1 MINMNNH
8 RNLELLK
15 PDIER
20 DAPFAL
26 SWFVRPEGKDTL
38 LRMGNAEHEI
48 PEPSLEAETDRIKE
62 FIQLEAESKQITRM
76 ISVDGVTI
84 GVVWLELIET
94 RGVKPPSLHIMI
106 GNSDYRGMGIGK
118 IAMLE
123 AIDLAKNKGY
133 KVIYTRHLTNN
144 TEIKKLNDS
153 LGFVDDGD
161 PYTDNN
167 GLTWQ
172 HIKLNLED

>member
-1 MINMNNH
+1 M
-8 RNLELLK
+8 
-15 PDIER
+15 P
-20 DAPFAL
+20 
-26 SWFVRPEGKDTL
+26 L
-38 LRMGNAEHEI
+38 LRCLG
-48 PEPSLEAETDRIKE
+48 SLGLKAKIHCCAWAMPNTKFQSQALRRDRIKE

-84 GVVWLELIET
+84 GAVWLELIET

>member
-1 MINMNNH
+1 MNKYH
-8 RNLELLK
+8 DVELLK
-15 PDIER
+15 PNIER

-26 SWFVRPEGKDTL
+26 SWFTRPEGKDTL

-48 PEPSLEAETDRIKE
+48 PEPSLETETDRIKE
-62 FIQLEAESKQITRM
+62 FIQLEAENKQITRM
-76 ISVDGVTI
+76 ISVDGETV
-84 GVVWLELIET
+84 GAVWLELIGL
-94 RGVKPPSLHIMI
+94 RGVKAPGLHIMI
-106 GNSDYRGMGIGK
+106 GNPDYRGMGIGK
-118 IAMLE
+118 KAMLE
-123 AIDLAKNKGY
+123 AIELAKNNGY
-133 KVIYTRHLTNN
+133 KVIYTRHLTDN

>member
-1 MINMNNH
+1 MEKDH
-8 RNLELLK
+8 KLELLQ
-15 PDIER
+15 PSAER

-48 PEPSLEAETDRIKE
+48 PEPSLREEEKRIEE
-62 FIQLEAESKQITRM
+62 FIQLEAENKQITRM
-76 ISVDGVTI
+76 IDVDGVTV
-84 GVVWLELIET
+84 GAVWLELIEM

-106 GNSDYRGMGIGK
+106 GNPDYRGMGIGK
-118 IAMLE
+118 KVMLE
-123 AIDLAKNKGY
+123 AIDMARSMGH
-133 KVIYTRHLTNN
+133 KVIYTRHLTSNI
-144 TEIKKLNDS
+144 EIKKLNDS
-153 LGFVDDGD
+153 LGFIDDGE
-161 PYTDNN
+161 PYTDSK